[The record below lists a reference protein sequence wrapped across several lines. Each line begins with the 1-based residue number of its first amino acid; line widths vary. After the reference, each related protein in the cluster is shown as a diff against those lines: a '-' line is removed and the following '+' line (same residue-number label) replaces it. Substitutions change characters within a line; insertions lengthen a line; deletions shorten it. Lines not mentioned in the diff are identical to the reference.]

1 MYQKYHVVKVSP
13 ECGDITKVIP
23 GSTRPHRRN
32 NQKLFA
38 NSTLFER
45 ILEHRGKAEAPL
57 HHRDQDRLY

>member
-1 MYQKYHVVKVSP
+1 MYQKYRVVKVSP
-13 ECGDITKVIP
+13 ECDITKVIP

-32 NQKLFA
+32 NQKLFG
-38 NSTLFER
+38 NSMLFER